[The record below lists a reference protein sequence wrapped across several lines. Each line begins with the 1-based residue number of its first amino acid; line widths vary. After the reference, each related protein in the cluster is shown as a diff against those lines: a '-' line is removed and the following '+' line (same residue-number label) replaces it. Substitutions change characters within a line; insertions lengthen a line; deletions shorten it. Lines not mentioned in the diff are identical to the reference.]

1 MREHHCFLDTIYVLF
16 QDLSEKLAE
25 QELQFRRLSQEQVD
39 NFTLDINTAYA
50 RLRGI
55 EQAVQSEHMGL
66 LQSSYNFIQYNFLG

>member
-1 MREHHCFLDTIYVLF
+1 MFYFYFF
-16 QDLSEKLAE
+16 QDLSDKLAD

-55 EQAVQSEHMGL
+55 EQAVQSKYIYL
-66 LQSSYNFIQYNFLG
+66 S